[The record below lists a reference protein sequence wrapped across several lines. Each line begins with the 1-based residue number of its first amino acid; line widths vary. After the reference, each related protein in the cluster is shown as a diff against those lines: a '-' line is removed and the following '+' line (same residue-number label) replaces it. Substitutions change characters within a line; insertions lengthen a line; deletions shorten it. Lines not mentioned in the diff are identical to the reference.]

1 MDTGPVGGDAVDV
14 TIIIDSFWSL
24 FWAVV
29 FILIVGIVSG
39 RILGVQRG
47 WGRATVA
54 GILGS
59 VVGLLLSVVIQ
70 MDEKSITTADLLIPG
85 FGFALLVTMVLS
97 IVLDVLL
104 RPRRRGPR
112 PRLRTRVRTFFT
124 VGGRLADVA
133 RIARRNGVA
142 TRVTNRSALAN
153 PENALRVKLFLQECG
168 GMFVKFGQIASTRSD
183 VLPAQLVESL
193 SELQSNVAPVP
204 WEAVR
209 RILDD
214 QLDGP
219 VEATFASF
227 SQTPLAAASIGQT
240 HVAELLDGRQ
250 VVVKVRRPDVE
261 VGVARDSAVLR
272 WGTRVLLRRS
282 EAARSIGL
290 KAISEELIRSVREE
304 LSYVHEAG
312 NARTLAAATPAGRVK
327 VPAIHTEF
335 STDALLVMQKVA
347 GRPLSDAGAVD
358 ACGVPRA
365 ELAADLLGVFL
376 DQLMNAGV
384 FHADPHPGNVLIDAE
399 GSLWLI
405 DFGAV
410 GLVDPVSMDA
420 LRLMGA
426 GLMTRE
432 PAMLA
437 RALRV
442 MAGSAAD
449 GLDPQALE
457 AEISV
462 VLSERLR
469 AGGFDPKGLQ
479 EIIDVMRR
487 HALPVPPTFTVL
499 ARALL
504 TLEGTLRTLEP
515 GLDTAAAASRQL
527 GSAMRAQGDVRSM
540 ARQEFV
546 RALPS
551 LRALPALVED
561 IGLQARS
568 GRLRLELDPVA
579 GRTQGQ
585 VTRWLDQALFTV
597 IAGLG
602 LIASAVLL
610 VGAAIAADP
619 SQDNVGLDALR
630 VVGWLGLVFSG
641 VMLMR
646 VVAQILRRDGELDG
660 LGGLGTTSTRRAGG

>member
-1 MDTGPVGGDAVDV
+1 MDTEGADSEPDRVDIV
-14 TIIIDSFWSL
+14 IDSFWSA
-24 FWAVV
+24 FWAFVFVLVV
-29 FILIVGIVSG
+29 GVISG
-39 RILGVQRG
+39 RILGVRRG

-54 GILGS
+54 GVIGS
-59 VVGLLLSVVIQ
+59 LVGLGLSAAIQ
-70 MDEKSITTADLLIPG
+70 VDDAPRITLADLLIPA

-112 PRLRTRVRTFFT
+112 VRLRTRIRTFFT
-124 VGGRLADVA
+124 VGGRLFDVA
-133 RIARRNGVA
+133 RIARRNGVG
-142 TRVTNRSALAN
+142 TRVTNRQALAN
-153 PENALRVKLFLQECG
+153 PENALRVKMFLQDCG
-168 GMFVKFGQIASTRSD
+168 GMFIKFGQIASTRSD
-183 VLPAQLVESL
+183 VLPAPLVDAL
-193 SELQSNVAPVP
+193 SELQANVAPVP
-204 WEAVR
+204 LEAVR

-214 QLDGP
+214 ELDGP
-219 VEATFASF
+219 VERTFASF
-227 SQTPLAAASIGQT
+227 SDTPLAAASIGQT
-240 HVAELLDGRQ
+240 HLAELVDGRQ

-272 WGTRVLLRRS
+272 WGTRALLRRS

-290 KAISEELIRSVREE
+290 KAISEELIRSVQQE
-304 LSYVHEAG
+304 LSYIHEAG
-312 NARTLAAATPAGRVK
+312 NSRTLAGATPAGRVK
-327 VPAIHTEF
+327 VPAVYSEY
-335 STDALLVMQKVA
+335 STDALLVMQRVN
-347 GRPLSDAGAVD
+347 GRPVSDAAAVD
-358 ACGVPRA
+358 ATGVDRA
-365 ELAADLLGVFL
+365 VLAADLLGTFL
-376 DQLMNAGV
+376 EQLMNAGV
-384 FHADPHPGNVLIDAE
+384 YHADPHPGNILIDPE
-399 GSLWLI
+399 GGLWLI

-432 PAMLA
+432 PALLA

-442 MAGSAAD
+442 LAGSAAD

-487 HALPVPPTFTVL
+487 HDLPVPATFTVL

-504 TLEGTLRTLEP
+504 TLEGTLRTLDP
-515 GLDTAAAASRQL
+515 GLDTAAAASKQL
-527 GSAMRAQGDVRSM
+527 GTAMKSQGDMRAVAQ
-540 ARQEFV
+540 AEFL

-585 VTRWLDQALFTV
+585 VTRWIDQVMFTV
-597 IAGLG
+597 VAGLG
-602 LIASAVLL
+602 LVASSVLL

-619 SQDNVGLDALR
+619 TQDNIGLDALR

-646 VVAQILRRDGELDG
+646 VVAQILRRDGELEG
-660 LGGLGTTSTRRAGG
+660 LGGLGTNSRRSG

>member
-1 MDTGPVGGDAVDV
+1 MDTTPVGGDALGV
-14 TIIIDSFWSL
+14 TVVIESFWQI
-24 FWAVV
+24 FWATVFVLVV
-29 FILIVGIVSG
+29 GVISG
-39 RILGVQRG
+39 RILGVRRG
-47 WGRATVA
+47 WGRAAVA
-54 GILGS
+54 GVLGS
-59 VVGLLLSVVIQ
+59 FVGLALSVLIQ
-70 MDEKSITTADLLIPG
+70 QDEPSITTADLFIPG

-133 RIARRNGVA
+133 RIARRNGLA
-142 TRVTNRSALAN
+142 TRVTNRAALAN

-168 GMFVKFGQIASTRSD
+168 GMFIKFGQIASTRSD
-183 VLPAQLVESL
+183 VLPPHLVEAL
-193 SELQSNVAPVP
+193 AELQSNVAPVP
-204 WEAVR
+204 VEAVR

-214 QLDGP
+214 ELDGRIDQ
-219 VEATFASF
+219 TFAAF
-227 SQTPLAAASIGQT
+227 SDTPLAAASIGQT
-240 HVAELLDGRQ
+240 HLAELVDGRQ

-272 WGTRVLLRRS
+272 WGTRALLRRS

-290 KAISEELIRSVREE
+290 QAISEELIRSVQLE

-312 NARTLAAATPAGRVK
+312 NSRALAAATPAGRVK
-327 VPAIHTEF
+327 VPAVYTQY
-335 STDALLVMQKVA
+335 STDALLVMQRVN
-347 GRPLSDAGAVD
+347 GQPVSDAAAVD
-358 ACGVPRA
+358 ATGVPRA
-365 ELAADLLGVFL
+365 VLAADLLGVFL
-376 DQLMNAGV
+376 EQLMNAGV
-384 FHADPHPGNVLIDAE
+384 YHADPHPGNILIDPE
-399 GSLWLI
+399 GGLWLI

-487 HALPVPPTFTVL
+487 HELPVPPTFTVL

-504 TLEGTLRTLEP
+504 TLEGTLRTLDP
-515 GLDTAAAASRQL
+515 GLDTAEAASRQL
-527 GSAMRAQGDVRSM
+527 GSAMKSQGDLRSV
-540 ARQEFV
+540 ARQELM

-597 IAGLG
+597 VAGLG
-602 LIASAVLL
+602 LVASSVLL

-630 VVGWLGLVFSG
+630 VVGWLGLIFSG

-660 LGGLGTTSTRRAGG
+660 LGGLGTSPRRPG

>member
-1 MDTGPVGGDAVDV
+1 MDSAPTGSDADPV
-14 TIIIDSFWSL
+14 IIEFDSLWEV
-24 FWAVV
+24 FWAIIYV
-29 FILIVGIVSG
+29 LLVGVISG
-39 RILGVQRG
+39 RILGVRRG
-47 WGRATVA
+47 WVRATIA
-54 GILGS
+54 GLVGCLIGLSLGVLILQGEQP
-59 VVGLLLSVVIQ
+59 I
-70 MDEKSITTADLLIPG
+70 DATDLLTVG
-85 FGFALLVTMVLS
+85 FGFSLLVTMVLS

-104 RPRRRGPR
+104 RPRRTGPR
-112 PRLRTRVRTFFT
+112 PRLRTRIRTFFT
-124 VGGRLADVA
+124 VGGRLFDVA
-133 RIARRNGVA
+133 RIARRNGIG

-153 PENALRVKLFLQECG
+153 PENAIRVKMFLQDCG
-168 GMFVKFGQIASTRSD
+168 GMFIKFGQIASTRSD
-183 VLPAQLVESL
+183 VLPAPLVDAL
-193 SELQSNVAPVP
+193 SELQANVAPVP
-204 WEAVR
+204 LEDVR

-214 QLDGP
+214 ELDGP
-219 VEATFASF
+219 VERTFSSF
-227 SQTPLAAASIGQT
+227 SDTPLAAASIGQT
-240 HVAELLDGRQ
+240 HLAELVDGRQ

-272 WGTRVLLRRS
+272 WGTRALLRRS

-290 KAISEELIRSVREE
+290 QAISEELIRSVQQE
-304 LSYVHEAG
+304 LSYIHEAG
-312 NARTLAAATPAGRVK
+312 NSRTLASATPAGRVK
-327 VPAIHTEF
+327 VPAVYSEY
-335 STDALLVMQKVA
+335 STDALLVMQRVD
-347 GRPLSDAGAVD
+347 GRPVSDAAAVD
-358 ACGVPRA
+358 ATGVPRA
-365 ELAADLLGVFL
+365 TLAADLLGTFL
-376 DQLMNAGV
+376 EQLMNAGV
-384 FHADPHPGNVLIDAE
+384 YHADPHPGNILIDPQ
-399 GSLWLI
+399 GDLWLI

-432 PAMLA
+432 PALLA

-442 MAGSAAD
+442 LAGSAAD

-462 VLSERLR
+462 VLTERLR

-487 HALPVPPTFTVL
+487 HELPVPATFTVL

-504 TLEGTLRTLEP
+504 TLEGTLRTLDP
-515 GLDTAAAASRQL
+515 GLDTAAAASQQL
-527 GSAMRAQGDVRSM
+527 GTAMKSQGDMRSV
-540 ARQEFV
+540 AQAEFL

-561 IGLQARS
+561 IGLQVRS
-568 GRLRLELDPVA
+568 GRLHLSVDPVA
-579 GRTQGQ
+579 GRTQSQ
-585 VTRWLDQALFTV
+585 VTRWIDQALFTV

-602 LIASAVLL
+602 LVASAVLL

-630 VVGWLGLVFSG
+630 VVGWLGLVVSG

-660 LGGLGTTSTRRAGG
+660 LGGLGTTSTRRPG